1 MEGWA
6 WSELAQSEAPRAEL
20 DAFRLLAAFLAHWD
34 NKADNQ
40 RLVCL
45 DQVPAPP
52 DGRCAQPLLMIQ
64 DLGATFGP
72 VKVNLSAW
80 QDRPV
85 WLDARE
91 CRVTMRDLP
100 FSGATYPDVQISEGG
115 RVQLAQAL
123 AGVSDENVRQM
134 FFDARFH
141 EFHSGTDDG
150 RDLDAW
156 TAAFRSR
163 VDQIVSAGRCPE

>member
-6 WSELAQSEAPRAEL
+6 WYELAQSEAPRAEL